1 MAQVHGLS
9 WGTTQVGSFP
19 LPSGRKRR
27 LALSFAVAG
36 ALSFWLPDVVV
47 HIVAGPNFDS
57 RHVWVCTI
65 LMPATLL
72 FAYVVARRLGMKRNF
87 KWVGP
92 VMLLG
97 VWLTG
102 GLFMTLATA
111 PGSSGFVG
119 VDGVGRLLI
128 ILFSVIPGVTFALAA
143 YDGSLFALLAVT
155 LGALLL
161 CGVRASWILLLP
173 FRRRRGTTSDEPA
186 LHQRPTVA

>member
-1 MAQVHGLS
+1 MAQVRGLS
-9 WGTTQVGSFP
+9 RGTTQVGSLP
-19 LPSGRKRR
+19 LPSGTKRRR

-65 LMPATLL
+65 LMPATFLL
-72 FAYVVARRLGMKRNF
+72 AYVVARRLGMKQDF

-92 VMLLG
+92 AMLLG

-111 PGSSGFVG
+111 SGSGFVG

-128 ILFSVIPGVTFALAA
+128 IVSSLIPVVTFILAA

-161 CGVRASWILLLP
+161 LGVRASWILLTYVPSRL
-173 FRRRRGTTSDEPA
+173 GATSDEPA
-186 LHQRPTVA
+186 LQQRPKVA

>member
-1 MAQVHGLS
+1 MAQVRGLS
-9 WGTTQVGSFP
+9 RGTTQVVS
-19 LPSGRKRR
+19 LPSPSGTKRRR

-47 HIVAGPNFDS
+47 HIIAGPNFDS

-65 LMPATLL
+65 LMPATFLL
-72 FAYVVARRLGMKRNF
+72 AYVVARRFGMKRDF

-111 PGSSGFVG
+111 SGSGFVG

-128 ILFSVIPGVTFALAA
+128 IVLSVIPVVTFILAA

-161 CGVRASWILLLP
+161 CGVRASWILLTYVP
-173 FRRRRGTTSDEPA
+173 SRPGTTNDEPA
-186 LHQRPTVA
+186 LQQRPKVA

>member
-1 MAQVHGLS
+1 MAQVRGLS
-9 WGTTQVGSFP
+9 RGTTQVVS
-19 LPSGRKRR
+19 LPSPSGTKRRR

-47 HIVAGPNFDS
+47 HIIAGPNFDS

-65 LMPATLL
+65 LMPATFLL
-72 FAYVVARRLGMKRNF
+72 AYVVARRFGMKRDF

-92 VMLLG
+92 AMLLG

-111 PGSSGFVG
+111 SGSGFVG

-128 ILFSVIPGVTFALAA
+128 IVLSVIPVVTFILAA

-161 CGVRASWILLLP
+161 CGVRASWILLTYVP
-173 FRRRRGTTSDEPA
+173 SRPGTTNDEPA
-186 LHQRPTVA
+186 LQQRPKVA

>member
-1 MAQVHGLS
+1 MAQVRGLS
-9 WGTTQVGSFP
+9 RGTTQVVS
-19 LPSGRKRR
+19 LPSPSGTKRRR

-47 HIVAGPNFDS
+47 HIIAGPNFDS

-65 LMPATLL
+65 LMPATFLL
-72 FAYVVARRLGMKRNF
+72 AYVVARRFGMKRDF

-111 PGSSGFVG
+111 SGSGFVG

-128 ILFSVIPGVTFALAA
+128 IMLSVIPVVTFILAA

-161 CGVRASWILLLP
+161 CGVRASWILLTYVP
-173 FRRRRGTTSDEPA
+173 SRPGTTNDEPA
-186 LHQRPTVA
+186 LQQRPKVA